1 MAKYFPF
8 YAVKHTAAAKKHFK
22 AFADGEGG
30 GESKEL
36 F

>member
-8 YAVKHTAAAKKHFK
+8 YAVKHTAAAKNTSKPLLM
-22 AFADGEGG
+22 EREE
-30 GESKEL
+30 ESEEL